1 MITIELLSKVL
12 MTESAWVLFLAL
24 LSAMLY
30 KDVSLQPRW
39 FYRLGVGS
47 IFAMLA
53 TLLGAAFY
61 TIWYIV

>member
-1 MITIELLSKVL
+1 MSTIEILSKVML
-12 MTESAWVLFLAL
+12 TEAAWLFF
-24 LSAMLY
+24 LSFIAAMVY
-30 KDVSLQPRW
+30 KDTSQQPRW

-61 TIWYIV
+61 TIWCLV

>member
-1 MITIELLSKVL
+1 MLTEAAWLFFLSFI
-12 MTESAWVLFLAL
+12 A
-24 LSAMLY
+24 AMMY
-30 KDVSLQPRW
+30 KDTSQQPRW

-61 TIWYIV
+61 TIWCLV